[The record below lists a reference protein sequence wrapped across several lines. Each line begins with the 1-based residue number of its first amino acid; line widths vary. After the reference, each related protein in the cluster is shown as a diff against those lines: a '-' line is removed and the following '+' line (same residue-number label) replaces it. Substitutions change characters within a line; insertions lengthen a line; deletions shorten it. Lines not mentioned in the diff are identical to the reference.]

1 MEIRPGD
8 RHPSPH
14 LMAHSDRFMCA
25 TAGCAPAVAP
35 GLRQEPKP
43 TAGPSRIGTFVLAC
57 LGMDPPSALFEAL
70 RAGLPLQSPALTPAS
85 GAAFSAALAQGHAVL
100 LECFLE

>member
-1 MEIRPGD
+1 MRPGCCAG
-8 RHPSPH
+8 PS
-14 LMAHSDRFMCA
+14 
-25 TAGCAPAVAP
+25 AGTEAD
-35 GLRQEPKP
+35 GR
-43 TAGPSRIGTFVLAC
+43 PSRIGTFVLAC